1 MDVLGQKVYYRHLGE
16 HSQRREHLGESRVN
30 VTLSHEKRQG
40 GEGRVERGEP
50 SAAARRH
57 RGVALESSGQGMG
70 DVSHGGPVRVRS

>member
-1 MDVLGQKVYYRHLGE
+1 M
-16 HSQRREHLGESRVN
+16 N
-30 VTLSHEKRQG
+30 VTLSHDKRQG